1 MKRETLCP
9 VYFFRWQQPDVNRS
23 HQLRQRTLQDKG
35 NDQQTSFV
43 VRNCS
48 VVIFYLIQCLP
59 LSLFFSWLLRQK
71 ERLCNPESFWTPL
84 SKKTKVKIQWFS
96 ANELN
101 LNWLNYSI
109 WKNRRLCVFSSLCVF
124 SLQLSMGSQRVLA
137 NLPELSFL
145 SANSSRVF
153 KLSLNTFYD
162 LFLVFVITHT
172 EPFLFVDWC
181 HALFVP
187 QGAPGKL
194 GALTLSR
201 WWHSLWRRYVDF
213 DVFRPSVRQSS

>member
-9 VYFFRWQQPDVNRS
+9 VYFFGWQQPDVNRS

-96 ANELN
+96 ENELN

-109 WKNRRLCVFSSLCVF
+109 WKTGDFVCSVPYVCSPCSCLWDHNGFWQICPNCHSCQQTQV
-124 SLQLSMGSQRVLA
+124 
-137 NLPELSFL
+137 EFL
-145 SANSSRVF
+145 SC
-153 KLSLNTFYD
+153 
-162 LFLVFVITHT
+162 
-172 EPFLFVDWC
+172 P
-181 HALFVP
+181 
-187 QGAPGKL
+187 
-194 GALTLSR
+194 
-201 WWHSLWRRYVDF
+201 
-213 DVFRPSVRQSS
+213 